1 MSWSYKFLDHT
12 ADIAVDVEADSLDE
26 LFISSANSWRDSIS
40 DDKKSISTERRSLV
54 LSEDDLEI
62 LLVSFLTELNFLYQ
76 SESWLMDSLNHL
88 LITHKN
94 ESWYLSAEL
103 LGHKF
108 NQSEVNIKA
117 EIKAVTYHQM
127 EIKEENG
134 KFSTRIVFDI

>member
-1 MSWSYKFLDHT
+1 VSWSYKFLDHT